1 MTSIIPNLSVDCVIF
16 GFDLKKLNIMLTER
30 ELRDENNPNK
40 LIFKD
45 YTLQGHHVLENE
57 NLDDAAKRILKEKTG
72 LDNIYLEQFYTFGN
86 TDRLNKPKDEIWKE
100 KIGLNIPSHVV
111 SVGYYSLV
119 DCEKIIPDEYHQTSK
134 WFPVDKLP
142 ELGFDH
148 DKIIE
153 KAMEA
158 LRLKL
163 SREPIGFEL
172 LPEKFTLTQLQKL
185 YEAILGKKLDR
196 RNFRKKIANLKY
208 IIPLDEKQTGVSHKP
223 AQVFIFSKD
232 VYIRTKTEKFDFSI

>member
-30 ELRDENNPNK
+30 ELRDENNSNK

-57 NLDDAAKRILKEKTG
+57 TLDDAAKRILKEKTG
-72 LDNIYLEQFYTFGN
+72 LDNIYLEQFYTFG
-86 TDRLNKPKDEIWKE
+86 DIGRLNKPKDELWKE
-100 KIGLNIPSHVV
+100 KTGLNIPNHVI

-119 DCEKIIPDEYHQTSK
+119 DCEKINPDEFHSSSK
-134 WFPVDKLP
+134 WFAIDKLP
-142 ELGFDH
+142 ELGYDH
-148 DKIIE
+148 DKIID

-158 LRLKL
+158 LRIKL

-185 YEAILGKKLDR
+185 YEVILDKKLDR
-196 RNFRKKIANLKY
+196 RNFRKKIANIKY
-208 IIPLDEKQTGVSHKP
+208 IIPLDEKQKGVSHKP
-223 AQVFIFSKD
+223 AQVFKFSKD
-232 VYIRTKTEKFDFSI
+232 VYFKTKTDKFDFSV